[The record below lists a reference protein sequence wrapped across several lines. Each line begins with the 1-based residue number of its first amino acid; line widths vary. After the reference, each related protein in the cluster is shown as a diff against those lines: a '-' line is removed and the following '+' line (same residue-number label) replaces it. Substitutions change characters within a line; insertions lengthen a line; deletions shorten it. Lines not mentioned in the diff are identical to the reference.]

1 MKRLYGIILSCVL
14 IVVLTLFAPISSEA
28 VALTIEPV
36 VTEAGDFQKP
46 DVEALRTIL
55 TEQQYAVTQQ
65 NDTEPPFRN
74 AYWNNKKP
82 GIYVDIVSGEPLF
95 SSLDKF
101 ASGTGWPSFSQPI
114 EPANIVEV
122 VDRSFFMVRTEVR
135 SRQADS
141 HLGHVFRDGPAP
153 TGLRYCINSASLRF
167 IPLADLDAEGY
178 GQYVASF
185 SDNDI
190 VAADGD

>member
-14 IVVLTLFAPISSEA
+14 LVVFTLFAPISATA
-28 VALTIEPV
+28 VALTVEPV
-36 VTEAGDFQKP
+36 VAEADFQKP
-46 DVEALRTIL
+46 DVEALRAIL
-55 TEQQYAVTQQ
+55 TEQQYAVTQE

-74 AYWNNKKP
+74 SYWNNKKP
-82 GIYVDIVSGEPLF
+82 GIYVDVVSGEPLF

-101 ASGTGWPSFSQPI
+101 ASGTGWPSFFQPI
-114 EPANIVEV
+114 EPANVVEV

-153 TGLRYCINSASLRF
+153 TGLRYCINSASLNF
-167 IPLADLDAEGY
+167 VPLADLEAEGY
-178 GQYVASF
+178 GQYVSSF
-185 SDNDI
+185 SDLNA
-190 VAADGD
+190 VAANEN